1 MATSIPR
8 RELLKRRRKSY
19 TWDSSLRA
27 RTRRV
32 DMRYDWR
39 LNWCTASFRRENGT
53 MNGEV
58 AKPVRRTHFPPTLLV
73 HFQMQCNGGLSLSIH
88 KFSHS
93 LFSPADDD
101 LATASCTTH
110 REGEKLFNNFSSS
123 IRLCWQLGT
132 LYVKLGRFKHS
143 AAVSNSRDDEARAYL
158 IVGHICR
165 LLRGALFWR
174 INRCAISYSEPG
186 RVK

>member
-1 MATSIPR
+1 
-8 RELLKRRRKSY
+8 
-19 TWDSSLRA
+19 
-27 RTRRV
+27 
-32 DMRYDWR
+32 
-39 LNWCTASFRRENGT
+39 

-58 AKPVRRTHFPPTLLV
+58 ANPVRRAHFPPTLLA
-73 HFQMQCNGGLSLSIH
+73 HFQMQWGSRCLFIS
-88 KFSHS
+88 SHI
-93 LFSPADDD
+93 LYFPPP
-101 LATASCTTH
+101 TTTSRRQAAQP

-132 LYVKLGRFKHS
+132 LYVKLGRFKQS
-143 AAVSNSRDDEARAYL
+143 AAVSNSRDDDDDARAYL